1 MKAIALF
8 RSHVTTNR
16 VTTAPTKVLEEK
28 NRKRLEHNRNGVQS
42 MATLPVII
50 HLVEIIRRAVKK
62 SGRGL
67 FLFADAFGEALR
79 DWREAGRKYP
89 FAE

>member
-1 MKAIALF
+1 
-8 RSHVTTNR
+8 
-16 VTTAPTKVLEEK
+16 
-28 NRKRLEHNRNGVQS
+28 

-50 HLVEIIRRAVKK
+50 YLLEIIRRAAKK

-67 FLFADAFGEALR
+67 FLIAGAFGEAMR